1 MGLHKIIKIVGLILS
16 LIGVALLGMMIM
28 KGDDVIKETG
38 SGIDA
43 FIYTAYA
50 IFALVLIAVVIFGL
64 KGLMSGNIKNT
75 LIILGAF
82 IVVIG
87 VSYGL
92 ADNNPLGIH
101 QLTLSNGEILTDSNS
116 KWIGAGLYTFYILA
130 IIAIGSMIV
139 SGFKKAK

>member
-16 LIGVALLGMMIM
+16 LIGAALLGMMIM

-43 FIYTAYA
+43 FIYTAYV

-64 KGLMSGNIKNT
+64 KGLLSGNIKNT

-82 IVVIG
+82 VVIVG

-92 ADNNPLGIH
+92 ADNN
-101 QLTLSNGEILTDSNS
+101 QLTLANGELLTESNS

-130 IIAIGSMIV
+130 IIAIGSMII

>member
-16 LIGVALLGMMIM
+16 VVGAAILGVIIM

-38 SGIDA
+38 SGVDG
-43 FIYTAYA
+43 FLYTAYI
-50 IFALVLIAVVIFGL
+50 IFVLVLISVVVFGF

-75 LIILGAF
+75 LITIGSFIL
-82 IVVIG
+82 IVAL
-87 VSYGL
+87 SYGL
-92 ADNNPLGIH
+92 ADSN
-101 QLTLSNGEILTDSNS
+101 QLTLANGELLSEANS

-130 IIAIGSMIV
+130 IVAIGSMIV

>member
-16 LIGVALLGMMIM
+16 VVGAAILGMIIM

-38 SGIDA
+38 SGVDG
-43 FIYTAYA
+43 FLYTAYI
-50 IFALVLIAVVIFGL
+50 IFVLVLISVVVFGF

-75 LIILGAF
+75 LITIGSFIL
-82 IVVIG
+82 IVAL
-87 VSYGL
+87 SYGL
-92 ADNNPLGIH
+92 ADSN
-101 QLTLSNGEILTDSNS
+101 QLTLANGELLSEANS

-130 IIAIGSMIV
+130 IVAIGSMII

>member
-16 LIGVALLGMMIM
+16 VVGAAILGMIIM

-38 SGIDA
+38 SGVDG
-43 FIYTAYA
+43 FLYTAYI
-50 IFALVLIAVVIFGL
+50 IFVLVLISVVVFGF

-75 LIILGAF
+75 LITVGSF
-82 IVVIG
+82 IVIVAF
-87 VSYGL
+87 SYGL
-92 ADNNPLGIH
+92 ADSN
-101 QLTLSNGEILTDSNS
+101 QLTLANGELLSEANS

-130 IIAIGSMIV
+130 IVAIGSMIV

>member
-16 LIGVALLGMMIM
+16 VVGAAILGMIIM

-38 SGIDA
+38 SGVDG
-43 FIYTAYA
+43 FLYTAYI
-50 IFALVLIAVVIFGL
+50 IFVLVLISVVVFGF

-75 LIILGAF
+75 LITIGSFIL
-82 IVVIG
+82 IVAL
-87 VSYGL
+87 SYGL
-92 ADNNPLGIH
+92 ADSN
-101 QLTLSNGEILTDSNS
+101 QLTLANGELLSEANS

-130 IIAIGSMIV
+130 IVAIGSMIV

>member
-28 KGDDVIKETG
+28 EGDDVIKETG

-43 FIYTAYA
+43 FIYTAYV

-75 LIILGAF
+75 LIIIGAF
-82 IVVIG
+82 IVIVG

-92 ADNNPLGIH
+92 ADSN
-101 QLTLSNGEILTDSNS
+101 QLTLANGELLTESKS

-139 SGFKKAK
+139 SGFKKSK

>member
-16 LIGVALLGMMIM
+16 VVGAAILGMIIM

-38 SGIDA
+38 SGVDG
-43 FIYTAYA
+43 FLYTAYI
-50 IFALVLIAVVIFGL
+50 IFVLVLISVVVFGF

-75 LIILGAF
+75 LITVGSFIL
-82 IVVIG
+82 IVAL
-87 VSYGL
+87 SYGL
-92 ADNNPLGIH
+92 ADSN
-101 QLTLSNGEILTDSNS
+101 QLTLANGELLSEANS

-130 IIAIGSMIV
+130 IVAIGSMIV

>member
-16 LIGVALLGMMIM
+16 LIGAAILGMMIM
-28 KGDDVIKETG
+28 EGDDVIKETG

-43 FIYTAYA
+43 FIYTAYV

-82 IVVIG
+82 VVIVG

-92 ADNNPLGIH
+92 ADSTPMALKDGKM
-101 QLTLSNGEILTDSNS
+101 LSESGS
-116 KWIGAGLYTFYILA
+116 KWVGAGLYTFYLLG

>member
-16 LIGVALLGMMIM
+16 VVGAAILGMIIM

-38 SGIDA
+38 YGVDG
-43 FIYTAYA
+43 FLYTAYI
-50 IFALVLIAVVIFGL
+50 IFALVLISVVVFGF

-75 LIILGAF
+75 LITVGSFIL
-82 IVVIG
+82 IVAL
-87 VSYGL
+87 SYGL
-92 ADNNPLGIH
+92 ADSN
-101 QLTLSNGEILTDSNS
+101 QLRLANGELLSEANS

-130 IIAIGSMIV
+130 IVAIASMIV

>member
-16 LIGVALLGMMIM
+16 LIGVVILGMMIM

-43 FIYTAYA
+43 FIYTAYV

-75 LIILGAF
+75 LIIIGAF
-82 IVVIG
+82 VVIVG
-87 VSYGL
+87 LSYGL
-92 ADNNPLGIH
+92 ADNN
-101 QLTLSNGEILTDSNS
+101 QLTLANGELLTESNS

-130 IIAIGSMIV
+130 IIAIGSMII

>member
-16 LIGVALLGMMIM
+16 VVGAAILGMIIM

-38 SGIDA
+38 SGVDG
-43 FIYTAYA
+43 FLYTAYI
-50 IFALVLIAVVIFGL
+50 IFALVLISVVVFGF

-75 LIILGAF
+75 LITVGSFIL
-82 IVVIG
+82 IVAL
-87 VSYGL
+87 SYGL
-92 ADNNPLGIH
+92 ADSN
-101 QLTLSNGEILTDSNS
+101 QLTLANGELLSEANS

-130 IIAIGSMIV
+130 IVAIGSMII

>member
-16 LIGVALLGMMIM
+16 VVGAAILGMIIM

-38 SGIDA
+38 SGVDG
-43 FIYTAYA
+43 FLYTAYI
-50 IFALVLIAVVIFGL
+50 IFVLVLISVVVFGF

-75 LIILGAF
+75 LITVGSFIL
-82 IVVIG
+82 IVAL
-87 VSYGL
+87 SYGL
-92 ADNNPLGIH
+92 ADSN
-101 QLTLSNGEILTDSNS
+101 QLTLANGELLSEANS

-130 IIAIGSMIV
+130 IVAIGSMVI

>member
-16 LIGVALLGMMIM
+16 LIGVAILGMMIM

-43 FIYTAYA
+43 FIYTAYV

-82 IVVIG
+82 VVIVG

-92 ADNNPLGIH
+92 ADNN
-101 QLTLSNGEILTDSNS
+101 QLTLANGELLTESNS

-130 IIAIGSMIV
+130 IIAIGSMII

>member
-43 FIYTAYA
+43 FIYTAYV

-87 VSYGL
+87 ISYGL
-92 ADNNPLGIH
+92 ADNN
-101 QLTLSNGEILTDSNS
+101 QLTLANGKLLTESNS

-139 SGFKKAK
+139 SGFKKSK